1 MRTKLVTILCVLL
14 LAVMSVSFGAAFAA
28 GTDSGS
34 DADTLTVEAVGWG
47 GNAEQAKTTG
57 FTGIDNA
64 TDMGMQIWFS
74 DAIRSSNTTVLLGSE
89 ASIQEEV
96 TQSALKYIVING
108 KTLGDLLDSILAING
123 GKADTDQILQVH
135 VQGEQNNLQFSFR
148 KNNKTVNEGKYSAL
162 PDCFFNIDAETK
174 RPTDDNAV
182 TIKAGFTAMGKTVKE
197 DVSFVFV
204 PDTGNGRWV
213 ADTAEEAKIAS
224 IIADDTKNDEVS
236 ITVKFEKAINKETVN
251 HMARELEATVIAV
264 NGGGAVG
271 AAKLDNIKAN
281 GLRESVWNK
290 LVINGYTIWQLMQDA
305 KIDAPE
311 GGDVAGA
318 VDVHVK
324 AEEGNNSIEIHIK
337 NGFNSSIS
345 LEDGT
350 TVSFLGGFRS
360 DLGKFT
366 EDVTY
371 TYTDGTWA
379 EEGTAVVREELKI
392 NSVTSKDDTANNEIA
407 IYIEFDQPINRETVN
422 HMARESEA
430 TIIAVN
436 GGGETGAAKLDN
448 IKANGL
454 RESVWN
460 KISIGGKT
468 IAEIMAAAKADLPDG
483 DYDGLVDVHV
493 KAGADGNKMEIHI
506 KKDFSGSVALADD
519 LELTFAA
526 GFRSDL
532 VTVSEDILYTYV
544 DGAWYAEGE
553 EPAEQQEVSVSNVV
567 HKDGTTDLEITITFS
582 NAISATRVLYIA
594 RDNEQ
599 IVIAQNGGGAAGQA
613 VLNAVKANGL
623 RDSIYNNLAINGK
636 TIRQIMDDILKNPTN
651 PDDPAS
657 ELDVHVEG
665 SNDVYNTVRIVMK
678 QASKLVD
685 LSKDVTLTVKSGFH
699 SDRAMVSSDITYTY
713 DADLKFW
720 LAPGEEAPS
729 FDPVAFVG
737 VDAPI
742 MKDAAANYNVE
753 FVLNFDEDI
762 DNRQHAY
769 ISMPAEFVGS
779 FVGSSGDYSAT
790 ELNSFTKYGVFDSM
804 AHNILV
810 NGKSVYEMMKVD
822 ETKYPLA
829 VQPAIAVVHSAQGG
843 TGLNTLRV
851 VIGGI
856 RVEGTTT
863 EDLPFRITDLNQNF
877 VITVKAGLRTPLGQ
891 EVKEDM
897 SFIYDPVSQQW
908 YEGDS
913 VEDIPVH
920 VTVTFMDGETVLS
933 TQSCLKGETVT
944 AGIARKEGYTF
955 EGWFT
960 DAACTKAWDS
970 SAPVNEDITVYAKF
984 TAIENGGNTEPGTDG
999 GCNSAIFGGVAV
1011 LSVGLVAAAAVL
1023 LKRRNRI

>member
-290 LVINGYTIWQLMQDA
+290 
-305 KIDAPE
+305 
-311 GGDVAGA
+311 
-318 VDVHVK
+318 
-324 AEEGNNSIEIHIK
+324 
-337 NGFNSSIS
+337 
-345 LEDGT
+345 
-350 TVSFLGGFRS
+350 
-360 DLGKFT
+360 
-366 EDVTY
+366 
-371 TYTDGTWA
+371 
-379 EEGTAVVREELKI
+379 
-392 NSVTSKDDTANNEIA
+392 
-407 IYIEFDQPINRETVN
+407 
-422 HMARESEA
+422 
-430 TIIAVN
+430 
-436 GGGETGAAKLDN
+436 
-448 IKANGL
+448 
-454 RESVWN
+454 
-460 KISIGGKT
+460 ISIGGKT

-483 DYDGLVDVHV
+483 DYDSLVDVHV

-519 LELTFAA
+519 LELAFAA

-582 NAISATRVLYIA
+582 NAISDTRVLYIA

-729 FDPVAFVG
+729 FDPVTFVG

-742 MKDAAANYNVE
+742 MKDAASNYNVE

-856 RVEGTTT
+856 RIEGTTT

-891 EVKEDM
+891 EVKEDI

-933 TQSCLKGETVT
+933 TQNCLKGETVT

-984 TAIENGGNTEPGTDG
+984 TAIENGGNTEPGTSG
-999 GCNSAIFGGVAV
+999 GCNSAIFGGIAV
-1011 LSVGLVAAAAVL
+1011 LSVGLVAAAVVL
-1023 LKRRNRI
+1023 LKRRNSI

>member
-1 MRTKLVTILCVLL
+1 M
-14 LAVMSVSFGAAFAA
+14 
-28 GTDSGS
+28 
-34 DADTLTVEAVGWG
+34 
-47 GNAEQAKTTG
+47 
-57 FTGIDNA
+57 
-64 TDMGMQIWFS
+64 
-74 DAIRSSNTTVLLGSE
+74 
-89 ASIQEEV
+89 
-96 TQSALKYIVING
+96 
-108 KTLGDLLDSILAING
+108 
-123 GKADTDQILQVH
+123 
-135 VQGEQNNLQFSFR
+135 
-148 KNNKTVNEGKYSAL
+148 
-162 PDCFFNIDAETK
+162 
-174 RPTDDNAV
+174 
-182 TIKAGFTAMGKTVKE
+182 
-197 DVSFVFV
+197 
-204 PDTGNGRWV
+204 
-213 ADTAEEAKIAS
+213 
-224 IIADDTKNDEVS
+224 
-236 ITVKFEKAINKETVN
+236 
-251 HMARELEATVIAV
+251 
-264 NGGGAVG
+264 
-271 AAKLDNIKAN
+271 
-281 GLRESVWNK
+281 
-290 LVINGYTIWQLMQDA
+290 
-305 KIDAPE
+305 
-311 GGDVAGA
+311 
-318 VDVHVK
+318 
-324 AEEGNNSIEIHIK
+324 
-337 NGFNSSIS
+337 
-345 LEDGT
+345 
-350 TVSFLGGFRS
+350 
-360 DLGKFT
+360 
-366 EDVTY
+366 
-371 TYTDGTWA
+371 
-379 EEGTAVVREELKI
+379 
-392 NSVTSKDDTANNEIA
+392 
-407 IYIEFDQPINRETVN
+407 
-422 HMARESEA
+422 
-430 TIIAVN
+430 
-436 GGGETGAAKLDN
+436 
-448 IKANGL
+448 
-454 RESVWN
+454 
-460 KISIGGKT
+460 
-468 IAEIMAAAKADLPDG
+468 
-483 DYDGLVDVHV
+483 
-493 KAGADGNKMEIHI
+493 
-506 KKDFSGSVALADD
+506 
-519 LELTFAA
+519 
-526 GFRSDL
+526 
-532 VTVSEDILYTYV
+532 
-544 DGAWYAEGE
+544 
-553 EPAEQQEVSVSNVV
+553 
-567 HKDGTTDLEITITFS
+567 
-582 NAISATRVLYIA
+582 
-594 RDNEQ
+594 
-599 IVIAQNGGGAAGQA
+599 
-613 VLNAVKANGL
+613 LNAVKANGL

-729 FDPVAFVG
+729 FDPVTFVG

-742 MKDAAANYNVE
+742 MKDAASNYNVE

-856 RVEGTTT
+856 RIEGTTT

-891 EVKEDM
+891 EVKEDI

-960 DAACTKAWDS
+960 DAACTQAWDS
-970 SAPVNEDITVYAKF
+970 SAPVNEDITIYAKF
-984 TAIENGGNTEPGTDG
+984 TAVEDGGNTEPGTSG
-999 GCNSAIFGGVAV
+999 GCNSAIFGGIAV